1 MRRYIIWRFMHKPE
15 ISHLYKYRPFNEF
28 TLDIIASNKIFF
40 PKPAIFND
48 PYDCKIE
55 IDKKV
60 SLDDY
65 IKMMRHDAARQFVP
79 ENVLE
84 GEIAKVKKVGIV
96 PSEFLENL
104 SLGIDEYNNENQGM
118 GVLSLSSDPKNIL
131 MWAHYADDHKG
142 MCIELERT
150 EENSLGRDD
159 VTQPVKYLVGYP
171 RVKAIDFI
179 TAPAGSATRKMLWSK
194 SKDWEYEKEWRML
207 VTKGNETMP
216 LPGKITSIII
226 GMRMPER
233 NINIIRQLI
242 KGTGIKLKL
251 AEMLKNDYGI
261 KVQKII

>member
-1 MRRYIIWRFMHKPE
+1 MYNPE
-15 ISHLYKYRPFNEF
+15 ITHLYKYRPFNEF
-28 TLDIIASNKIFF
+28 TLDIIASNNIFF
-40 PKPAIFND
+40 PKPSIFND

-65 IKMMRHDAARQFVP
+65 IKIMRYDAAKYLVSKDLL
-79 ENVLE
+79 EN
-84 GEIAKVKKVGIV
+84 EIVKIKNTGTV
-96 PSEFLENL
+96 PSEFIEKL
-104 SLGIDEYNNENQGM
+104 SIGIDEYHNENQGM
-118 GVLSLSSDPKNIL
+118 GVLSLSSDQKNIL

-142 MCIELERT
+142 ICIELERT
-150 EENSLGRDD
+150 DENNLGRND

-171 RVKAIDFI
+171 RIKAIDFI

-207 VTKGNETMP
+207 NTKGNETMP

-242 KGTGIKLKL
+242 KGSDIKLRL
-251 AEMLKNDYGI
+251 AEMLKNDYGV
-261 KVQKII
+261 KVHKII